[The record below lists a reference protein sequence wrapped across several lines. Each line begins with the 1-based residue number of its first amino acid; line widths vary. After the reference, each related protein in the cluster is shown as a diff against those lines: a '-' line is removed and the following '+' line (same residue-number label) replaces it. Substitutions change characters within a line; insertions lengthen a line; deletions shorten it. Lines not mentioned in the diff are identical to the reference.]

1 MRLEHGRLAC
11 TVTGREARATR
22 RARRVPT
29 AMADPLP
36 DFESSLAELEAIV
49 TQLEHGDLAL
59 EESLGLFERGVELS
73 RACHA
78 RLEDA
83 ERRIEV
89 LTERGDVR
97 PAPATLT
104 TDADAR

>member
-1 MRLEHGRLAC
+1 
-11 TVTGREARATR
+11 
-22 RARRVPT
+22 
-29 AMADPLP
+29 MADPLP
-36 DFESSLAELEAIV
+36 DFETSLTELEAIV
-49 TQLEHGDLAL
+49 TRL
-59 EESLGLFERGVELS
+59 ERGVELS

-97 PAPATLT
+97 PAPSTLT

>member
-1 MRLEHGRLAC
+1 
-11 TVTGREARATR
+11 
-22 RARRVPT
+22 
-29 AMADPLP
+29 MADPLP
-36 DFESSLAELEAIV
+36 DFETSLAELDAIV
-49 TQLEHGDLAL
+49 TRLERGDLAL

-78 RLEDA
+78 PLEDA

-104 TDADAR
+104 TDGDAR

>member
-1 MRLEHGRLAC
+1 
-11 TVTGREARATR
+11 
-22 RARRVPT
+22 
-29 AMADPLP
+29 MADPLP

-49 TQLEHGDLAL
+49 TRLERGDLPL

-97 PAPATLT
+97 PAPPILS
-104 TDADAR
+104 TDADPR

>member
-1 MRLEHGRLAC
+1 
-11 TVTGREARATR
+11 
-22 RARRVPT
+22 
-29 AMADPLP
+29 MADTLP
-36 DFESSLAELEAIV
+36 DFETSLSELEAIV
-49 TQLEHGDLAL
+49 TRLERGDLPL

-73 RACHA
+73 RTCHA